1 MDQKERLLRENA
13 DLVFRL
19 ALRLT
24 GGCHAEAED
33 IAQEALIAA
42 FTRLPRFAGRSRL
55 STWLHTI
62 TVRTWR
68 RRMDRAPQPTLL
80 LTEELVSAP
89 GRGNGDLNDAI
100 CSLPPFLREAFVLV
114 KVEGWTSK
122 EAAKILDI
130 PQGTVQ
136 WRVHESC
143 QRLRVLL
150 LEEEHDHDG

>member
-1 MDQKERLLRENA
+1 MDRHERLLRQNA
-13 DLVFRL
+13 DRVFRL

-33 IAQEALIAA
+33 IAQETLIAA

-55 STWLHTI
+55 STWLYTI

-68 RRMDRAPQPTLL
+68 RRLDRTPKPTLP
-80 LTEELVSAP
+80 LTEALVPAVNPPTS
-89 GRGNGDLNDAI
+89 DLDDAI

-136 WRVHESC
+136 WRVHEAC

-150 LEEEHDHDG
+150 SEEEHRS